1 MKKDINWMLI
11 ESVVRRTV
19 QKLHDSPER
28 EIRNL
33 IDLGLSFADGRFQRK
48 FLKASQKMLRNEKS
62 AYYPLIKDVV
72 SHVDEERLV
81 TFGMNLGYNG
91 CTRGAKTIRQIEHE
105 ESFNIP
111 WALSFSLNIAQIE
124 NGCYSSVI
132 RQGTELGIYVY
143 LMEASDPVEQSLALT
158 AEHPDCAFVL
168 FVRPQQITD
177 AFVQQL
183 EKQNNLMLSVEW
195 GEGALE
201 SCRLLREHRLL
212 YSVHHQYSPE
222 QVPALLD
229 GSWLEQVL
237 PAHPAFALLL
247 AQHGCPNV
255 QQQEVYQYVLSVRD
269 GQKYPLIL
277 MDIKND
283 LLMIDNIISSD
294 VCLAGFDRDGTLY
307 SHNATYRTKDYNLFA
322 SPVRQILSLAMKKT
336 DAPTNKNQKK
346 LRSYQK
352 ANGQLTSALVC
363 PSATSSEIP
372 IRQRLISRTN
382 LLAGIQSLSTSQRL
396 MAQTSASA

>member
-158 AEHPDCAFVL
+158 AEHPRLCFRPLCSPTANYRCLCAAAGKAK
-168 FVRPQQITD
+168 QSD
-177 AFVQQL
+177 ALGQVGRGRTRKLPPAAGASPAVQCT
-183 EKQNNLMLSVEW
+183 S
-195 GEGALE
+195 
-201 SCRLLREHRLL
+201 S
-212 YSVHHQYSPE
+212 
-222 QVPALLD
+222 
-229 GSWLEQVL
+229 
-237 PAHPAFALLL
+237 
-247 AQHGCPNV
+247 
-255 QQQEVYQYVLSVRD
+255 VLS
-269 GQKYPLIL
+269 
-277 MDIKND
+277 
-283 LLMIDNIISSD
+283 
-294 VCLAGFDRDGTLY
+294 
-307 SHNATYRTKDYNLFA
+307 
-322 SPVRQILSLAMKKT
+322 
-336 DAPTNKNQKK
+336 
-346 LRSYQK
+346 
-352 ANGQLTSALVC
+352 
-363 PSATSSEIP
+363 
-372 IRQRLISRTN
+372 
-382 LLAGIQSLSTSQRL
+382 
-396 MAQTSASA
+396 

>member
-62 AYYPLIKDVV
+62 SYYPLIQDVV

-91 CTRGAKTIRQIEHE
+91 CTRGAKTIRQIEQE
-105 ESFNIP
+105 EGFNIP
-111 WALSFSLNIAQIE
+111 WALSFSLNPAQIE

-132 RQGTELGIYVY
+132 RQGVALGVYVY
-143 LMEASDPVEQSLALT
+143 LMEAANPVEQSLALT

-195 GEGALE
+195 GEGAPE

-212 YSVHHQYSPE
+212 YSVHHRYSAK

-229 GSWLEQVL
+229 GSWLEEAL
-237 PAHPAFALLL
+237 TARPAFALLL
-247 AQHGCPNV
+247 AQPDCPNT
-255 QQQEVYQYVLSVRD
+255 QQQVYQYVLSVRD

-294 VCLAGFDRDGTLY
+294 VCLAGFDREGNLY
-307 SHNATYRTKDYNLFA
+307 SHNATYRTPPYNLFVT
-322 SPVRQILSLAMKKT
+322 PVRQILSQAMKKT
-336 DAPTNKNQKK
+336 DAP
-346 LRSYQK
+346 
-352 ANGQLTSALVC
+352 AD
-363 PSATSSEIP
+363 
-372 IRQRLISRTN
+372 
-382 LLAGIQSLSTSQRL
+382 
-396 MAQTSASA
+396 

>member
-91 CTRGAKTIRQIEHE
+91 CTRGAKTIRQIEQE
-105 ESFNIP
+105 EGFNIP
-111 WALSFSLNIAQIE
+111 WALSFSLNPAQIE

-132 RQGTELGIYVY
+132 HQGTEFGIYVY

-195 GEGALE
+195 EEGALE

-212 YSVHHQYSPE
+212 YSVHHQYSAE
-222 QVPALLD
+222 QVPSLLD

-336 DAPTNKNQKK
+336 DAPTNKNQ
-346 LRSYQK
+346 
-352 ANGQLTSALVC
+352 
-363 PSATSSEIP
+363 
-372 IRQRLISRTN
+372 
-382 LLAGIQSLSTSQRL
+382 
-396 MAQTSASA
+396 

>member
-91 CTRGAKTIRQIEHE
+91 CTRGAKTIRQIEQE
-105 ESFNIP
+105 EGFNIP
-111 WALSFSLNIAQIE
+111 WALSFSLNPAQIE

-132 RQGTELGIYVY
+132 HQGTELGIYVY

-195 GEGALE
+195 EEGAVE

-212 YSVHHQYSPE
+212 YSVHHQYSAE
-222 QVPALLD
+222 QVPSLLD

-237 PAHPAFALLL
+237 PTHPCWHNTAVRMYSSRRYTNMYSRCGMDKSILL
-247 AQHGCPNV
+247 
-255 QQQEVYQYVLSVRD
+255 S
-269 GQKYPLIL
+269 
-277 MDIKND
+277 
-283 LLMIDNIISSD
+283 
-294 VCLAGFDRDGTLY
+294 
-307 SHNATYRTKDYNLFA
+307 
-322 SPVRQILSLAMKKT
+322 
-336 DAPTNKNQKK
+336 
-346 LRSYQK
+346 
-352 ANGQLTSALVC
+352 
-363 PSATSSEIP
+363 
-372 IRQRLISRTN
+372 
-382 LLAGIQSLSTSQRL
+382 
-396 MAQTSASA
+396 

>member
-48 FLKASQKMLRNEKS
+48 FLKASQKMLCNEKS

-91 CTRGAKTIRQIEHE
+91 CTRGAKTIRQIEQE
-105 ESFNIP
+105 EGFNIP
-111 WALSFSLNIAQIE
+111 WALSFSLNPAQIE
-124 NGCYSSVI
+124 NSCYSSVI
-132 RQGTELGIYVY
+132 HQGTELGIYVY

-168 FVRPQQITD
+168 FVRPQQIND

-195 GEGALE
+195 EEGAVE

-212 YSVHHQYSPE
+212 YSVHHQYSAE
-222 QVPALLD
+222 QVPSLLD

-336 DAPTNKNQKK
+336 DAPTNKNQ
-346 LRSYQK
+346 
-352 ANGQLTSALVC
+352 
-363 PSATSSEIP
+363 
-372 IRQRLISRTN
+372 
-382 LLAGIQSLSTSQRL
+382 
-396 MAQTSASA
+396 

>member
-91 CTRGAKTIRQIEHE
+91 CTRGAKTIRQIEQE
-105 ESFNIP
+105 EDFNIP
-111 WALSFSLNIAQIE
+111 WALSFSLNPAQIE

-195 GEGALE
+195 EEGAVE

-212 YSVHHQYSPE
+212 YSVHHPYSTE
-222 QVPALLD
+222 QVPSLLD
-229 GSWLEQVL
+229 GSWTEEVL
-237 PAHPAFALLL
+237 AARPAFALLI
-247 AQHGCPNV
+247 AQRDCPADR
-255 QQQEVYQYVLSVRD
+255 QQEVYRYVLSVRD

-294 VCLAGFDRDGTLY
+294 VCLAGFDRNGTLY

-336 DAPTNKNQKK
+336 DAPTNKNQ
-346 LRSYQK
+346 
-352 ANGQLTSALVC
+352 
-363 PSATSSEIP
+363 
-372 IRQRLISRTN
+372 
-382 LLAGIQSLSTSQRL
+382 
-396 MAQTSASA
+396 

>member
-62 AYYPLIKDVV
+62 AYYPMIKDVV

-91 CTRGAKTIRQIEHE
+91 CTRGAKTIRQIEQE
-105 ESFNIP
+105 EGFNIP
-111 WALSFSLNIAQIE
+111 WALSFSLNLAQIE
-124 NGCYSSVI
+124 NGCYFLCHPS
-132 RQGTELGIYVY
+132 RHRAWHYVY

-222 QVPALLD
+222 QVPTLLD

-237 PAHPAFALLL
+237 PAHPAFALL

-255 QQQEVYQYVLSVRD
+255 QQQEIYQYVLSVRD

-336 DAPTNKNQKK
+336 DAPTNKNQ
-346 LRSYQK
+346 
-352 ANGQLTSALVC
+352 
-363 PSATSSEIP
+363 
-372 IRQRLISRTN
+372 
-382 LLAGIQSLSTSQRL
+382 
-396 MAQTSASA
+396 